1 MILAANKIDLVQQR
15 NITEEEGMNLA
26 KELKIE
32 YMETSAKDPPVNVDN
47 LFHDL
52 VRIIRRQPV
61 QPPPPSNRTDPKK
74 VRCTLL

>member
-1 MILAANKIDLVQQR
+1 MRALSLCSYPHLPLVIFFYCAALPLQ
-15 NITEEEGMNLA
+15 
-26 KELKIE
+26 IE

-61 QPPPPSNRTDPKK
+61 QPPLPSNRTDPKK